1 MNDLTLSLVSAI
13 LIGLGATLTTD
24 LWALFLKRAFKI
36 AEPNY
41 CLVGRWIRTMPEGIF
56 THSNIA
62 SARQKSAECT
72 VGWIVHYL
80 IGITFA
86 ITFVA
91 LAGNNWLQHP
101 TLIPAIVFGVTIVL
115 IPFFIMQPAFGL
127 GFAAS
132 KTSNPT
138 RVRLRS
144 LMNHTAFGAGLY
156 LFAMLA
162 NWLLPVYA

>member
-1 MNDLTLSLVSAI
+1 MNNLPLSLISAI

-41 CLVGRWIRTMPEGIF
+41 CLVGRWLRTMPEGTF
-56 THSNIA
+56 RHSSIA
-62 SARQKSAECT
+62 STPQKSAECM
-72 VGWIVHYL
+72 VGWIAHYL

-91 LAGNNWLQHP
+91 LVGNDWLQRP
-101 TLIPAIVFGVTIVL
+101 MLLSALAFGVGTVL
-115 IPFFIMQPAFGL
+115 MPFSIMQPAFGL

-132 KTSNPT
+132 KTPNPAQA
-138 RVRLRS
+138 RFRS
-144 LMNHTAFGAGLY
+144 LMNHASFGVGLY
-156 LFAMLA
+156 LFGLLI
-162 NWLLPVYA
+162 NWLL

>member
-1 MNDLTLSLVSAI
+1 MNDLALSLARAI

-24 LWALFLKRAFKI
+24 LWALLLKRAFKI
-36 AEPNY
+36 PAPNY
-41 CLVGRWIRTMPEGIF
+41 CLVGRWLRYMPEGVF

-62 SARQKSAECT
+62 STPQKSAECMA
-72 VGWIVHYL
+72 GWIAHYL

-101 TLIPAIVFGVTIVL
+101 ALIPAIVFGVGTVL
-115 IPFFIMQPAFGL
+115 MPFFIMQPAFGL

-132 KTSNPT
+132 KTSSPMQA
-138 RVRLRS
+138 RIRS
-144 LMNHTAFGAGLY
+144 LMNHTVFGAGLY
-156 LFAMLA
+156 LFALLV
-162 NWLLPVYA
+162 NWLI